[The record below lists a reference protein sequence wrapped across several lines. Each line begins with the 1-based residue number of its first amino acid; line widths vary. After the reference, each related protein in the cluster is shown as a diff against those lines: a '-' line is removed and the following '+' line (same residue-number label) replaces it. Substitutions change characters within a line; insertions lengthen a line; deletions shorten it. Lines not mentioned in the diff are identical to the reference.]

1 MAETHPLYWAGPIE
15 TASRE
20 ELRAHQEARLAPL
33 VDWLGARCPF
43 WRRTFDEIGV
53 APADIRTLEDLAAL
67 PYITKAIYARNM
79 DANPPYGDF
88 LCYPEEE
95 IHRMGA
101 IVYRTT
107 GTTGKQRW
115 FINTHEGYQHFG
127 DQGIRNLWCAGIRPG
142 EIVMS
147 ILPLSLWSA
156 GWGFY
161 YGCRKAGMTYLA
173 AGPPYD
179 TRMRLDLIR
188 DYRPAAICLTPS
200 YALTLASAAEANGI
214 DIASFGV
221 RMLSMGGEPFP
232 ESRRRKIEQLWG
244 IPGGA
249 RDFSGITEGG
259 PLYMGSECDAQ
270 AGEHLYE
277 DEAIF
282 EFVEIGG
289 NKPVGPGEMGE
300 LVFTSLEQ
308 RVMGTSFHYRTG
320 DIVRYTEDV
329 CTCGRTHRRIN
340 GIEGRVDDMVKV
352 RGINIFPSAIEEIIR
367 NVAGLA
373 DDFVLVLERGAAGD
387 EVTVEVEPAPGLEAG
402 QYDDAG
408 GALEAELRRAMT
420 IRIPVRIAEPGSLP
434 RFELKA
440 QRWID
445 RRPKEE

>member
-1 MAETHPLYWAGPIE
+1 MAETHPLYWAGSIE

-20 ELRAHQEARLAPL
+20 ALRAYQEEQLAPL
-33 VDWLGARCPF
+33 VDWLHERCPF
-43 WRRTFDEIGV
+43 WRRTFDEIG
-53 APADIRTLEDLAAL
+53 AEPGDIRTLEDLARL
-67 PYITKAIYARNM
+67 PYITKSVYAENM
-79 DANPPYGDF
+79 DAHPPYGEF

-95 IHRMGA
+95 VHRMGA
-101 IVYRTT
+101 ILFRTT

-127 DQGIRNLWCAGIRPG
+127 DQGIRILWSAGIRPG
-142 EIVMS
+142 DIVMS

-173 AGPPYD
+173 GGPPYD
-179 TRMRLDLIR
+179 TRMRLDLIQ

-200 YALTLASAAEANGI
+200 YALTLATVAAENGI
-214 DIASFGV
+214 DIASAGV
-221 RMLSMGGEPFP
+221 RALIMGGEPFP
-232 ESRRRKIEQLWG
+232 ASRRQKIEQAWG

-249 RDFSGITEGG
+249 MDFSGITEGG
-259 PLYMGSECDAQ
+259 PLYMGSECSAQ
-270 AGEHLYE
+270 AGQHLVE

-289 NKPVGPGEMGE
+289 TNPVGPGELGE
-300 LVFTSLEQ
+300 LVFTALGQ

-320 DIVRYTEDV
+320 DIVTYTEEP

-352 RGINIFPSAIEEIIR
+352 RGINIFASAIEEIIR
-367 NVAGLA
+367 KVPSLA
-373 DDFVLVLERGAAGD
+373 DDFMLVLERGPAGD
-387 EVTVEVEPAPGLEAG
+387 EVTVEVEPAPGLESDGYA
-402 QYDDAG
+402 DAG
-408 GALEAELRRAMT
+408 GALEAELRRATT
-420 IRIPVRIAEPGSLP
+420 IRLPVRIAEPGSLP

-445 RRPKEE
+445 RRPEED